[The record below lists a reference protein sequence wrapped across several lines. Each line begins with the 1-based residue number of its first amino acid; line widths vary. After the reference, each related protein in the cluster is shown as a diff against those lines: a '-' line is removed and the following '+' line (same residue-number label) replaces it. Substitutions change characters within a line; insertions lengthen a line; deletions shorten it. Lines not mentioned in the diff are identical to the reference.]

1 MEKGV
6 LRNFTKFTRKHLWQ
20 SLFFNKVADFTKWS
34 HTLKQFVGVKFLRA
48 PFFMEHLSWLL
59 LTCSALDVEGT
70 LSMRDLLKHI

>member
-1 MEKGV
+1 MV
-6 LRNFTKFTRKHLWQ
+6 THTQTIRRCFPVNF
-20 SLFFNKVADFTKWS
+20 
-34 HTLKQFVGVKFLRA
+34 VKFLRE